1 MPLYV
6 EKEIKTYQKP
16 ERGTRLFHIILKVL
30 HGAVS
35 IEIRKEKIIKLS
47 LFTHVIMV
55 YLENSK

>member
-6 EKEIKTYQKP
+6 EKEIKTYQKS
-16 ERGTRLFHIILKVL
+16 ERGTRLFHIILKAL
-30 HGAVS
+30 HGAIS

-47 LFTHVIMV
+47 LFTYVIMV